1 MERGFFGTSRVKNL
15 PASAGDRGSKMPVT
29 DATKTEPFLQERI
42 KVNGNGCNLGSGVT
56 TVRKKYLK
64 YLTKIANSKE
74 AHKLRYFQI
83 NQDKEEEE
91 NEN

>member
-1 MERGFFGTSRVKNL
+1 
-15 PASAGDRGSKMPVT
+15 MPVT

-42 KVNGNGCNLGSGVT
+42 KVNGNGRNLGSGVT
-56 TVRKKYLK
+56 TVRKKPK
-64 YLTKIANSKE
+64 QDHFANSKE